1 MDVQSLQ
8 VLVGALGFPIVVA
21 GFLLIKVVPALDGV
35 KEAVNNNTSM
45 MKIIYDRGEKNNG
58 N

>member
-1 MDVQSLQ
+1 MDVQNLQ

-21 GFLLIKVVPALDGV
+21 GFLLIKIVPALDGV
-35 KEAVNNNTSM
+35 KEAVNNNTNM
-45 MKIIYDRGEKNNG
+45 LKILFDKEGKKDG

>member
-21 GFLLIKVVPALDGV
+21 GFLLVKVVPALDGL
-35 KEAVNNNTSM
+35 KEAVNNNTNM
-45 MKIIYDRGEKNNG
+45 MKVIFDRGEKE
-58 N
+58 